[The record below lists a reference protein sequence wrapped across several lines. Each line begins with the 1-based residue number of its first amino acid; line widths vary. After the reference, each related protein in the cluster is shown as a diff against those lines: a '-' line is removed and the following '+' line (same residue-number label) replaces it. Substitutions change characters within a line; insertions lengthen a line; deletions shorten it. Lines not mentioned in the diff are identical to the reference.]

1 MHSIVLIFMPNSNR
15 WSSHA
20 WRIVVYGLK
29 VHIVVVVTK
38 FFFFLIYKSHNLGS
52 EIIVTFFP
60 FAPSFWRFLRSTVTK
75 SYKIYFSSYSGL

>member
-29 VHIVVVVTK
+29 VHVVVVVTNYVFKKK
-38 FFFFLIYKSHNLGS
+38 FINHIIWEVKS
-52 EIIVTFFP
+52 
-60 FAPSFWRFLRSTVTK
+60 
-75 SYKIYFSSYSGL
+75 